1 MRMLTIVIVILLLLL
16 DSATARTCK
25 FGGKAEGQQRTLR
38 TSAGDLAPDDQ
49 WNESSGCIVRAQGV
63 KSPHLDIHTEIS
75 SGCTIYRQIHT
86 HIYIYIIY
94 IYIYVYINV
103 YGWMDGWMGGWMGG
117 WVGGW
122 MDGERGERERYI

>member
-86 HIYIYIIY
+86 HIYLYY
-94 IYIYVYINV
+94 IYMYI
-103 YGWMDGWMGGWMGG
+103 
-117 WVGGW
+117 
-122 MDGERGERERYI
+122 